1 MKIREKLFFGVGIY
15 IFLGAFLGFFAYM
28 ELRTITTKLA
38 LVEVADDINNAIL
51 EIRRHEKNYFLYK
64 DENNLRELKKYLDVL
79 KNYVVN
85 IKVEIIREIG
95 TDKYDSMKNSITEYE
110 YLVNKIVENLK
121 SQEGLAREIRN
132 TGRIIEKSLHGE
144 ELQNFLVLRKYEKN
158 LITYKDQLAYKTFTE
173 TSTSPNLS
181 SHREMKGY
189 LDSVKKLFEL
199 FKDENDSVDKIRL
212 TAREISSLT
221 ENLSK
226 KERDDIDAILNKST
240 KLLLYAL
247 FVMLGLGAIINIK
260 LSTSIST
267 PIQRLEKIT
276 KKIATGDFSETM
288 EVKGRDEIT
297 SLEISFNQMEERLKN
312 ALNSLE
318 QTIKEL
324 REKQAQLVEAEKLAS
339 IGKFASGIAHEINNP
354 LTSILT
360 FSSLMLE
367 KMPDNNPNHERL
379 RMMVREAERARTI
392 VRQLLSFA
400 REEPINPVKI
410 NIKSPV
416 AEITDSLIAQGVFKD
431 IELILNIS
439 DKLPE
444 IYADPGRIGQVVSNI
459 LLNAVHAITP
469 PGKIEI
475 STKVSGNFIE
485 LIFSD
490 TGCGIPEEN
499 ISKIFDPF
507 FTTKDRTKGTGLGLA
522 VSYGII
528 KKHGGDIEVQ
538 STVDKGTTFIVRLPI
553 NG

>member
-1 MKIREKLFFGVGIY
+1 MKIREKLFFSVGIY

-85 IKVEIIREIG
+85 IKVEITREIG

-158 LITYKDQLAYKTFTE
+158 LITYKDQLAYKTFAE

-226 KERDDIDAILNKST
+226 KEREDIDAVLDKST
-240 KLLLYAL
+240 KLLLLAL
-247 FVMLGLGAIINIK
+247 FTMLGLGAIINIK

-538 STVDKGTTFIVRLPI
+538 STVGKGTTFIVRLPI

>member
-85 IKVEIIREIG
+85 IKVEITREIG

-158 LITYKDQLAYKTFTE
+158 LITYKDQLAYKTFAE

-226 KERDDIDAILNKST
+226 KEREDIDAVLDKST
-240 KLLLYAL
+240 KLLLLAL
-247 FVMLGLGAIINIK
+247 FTMLGLGAIINIK

-538 STVDKGTTFIVRLPI
+538 STVGKGTTFIVRLPI

>member
-189 LDSVKKLFEL
+189 FDSVKKLFEL

>member
-538 STVDKGTTFIVRLPI
+538 STVGKGTTFIVRLPI